1 MSEQVGKIYTRRM
14 LETALASALDMVC
27 ESLTPPAVYE
37 VSRNDIK
44 AIAHNMYVLGGIATD
59 ISELEAGE

>member
-1 MSEQVGKIYTRRM
+1 MSEQVGKIFTRRM

-37 VSRNDIK
+37 VSRNDVK
-44 AIAHNMYVLGGIATD
+44 AIANNVFVLGGIATD
-59 ISELEAGE
+59 ISELEVGE